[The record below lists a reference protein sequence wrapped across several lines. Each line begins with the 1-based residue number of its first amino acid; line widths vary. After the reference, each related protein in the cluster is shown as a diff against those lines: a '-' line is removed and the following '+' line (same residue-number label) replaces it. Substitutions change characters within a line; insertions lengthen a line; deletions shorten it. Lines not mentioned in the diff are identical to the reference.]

1 MRYLLLA
8 VAMLLPT
15 FAVAQDETRPPLTVG
30 VNTVQ
35 ANFDPGLALGN
46 VDFPITYNVFDT
58 LVGRDFSKS
67 KDRTA
72 YELIPGLAQ
81 SWKRIDDR
89 TMEFSLRPD
98 VHFHNGQALT
108 SADVK
113 FTFDRIL
120 DPASDYVEA
129 RNLLKVIERVDVVD
143 ALTVRITTK
152 QPSPVLLHLL
162 AYNSSDIV
170 PKAYFESVG
179 EAGFGQKP
187 IGTGPFSFVKLQP
200 DESMELAANDSY
212 FRGRPTISALTF
224 KSIPEVSARITALAN
239 GEVDIINSLPP
250 DQLKAVESLGC
261 CEIRSVLMNHH
272 FIQYNTYNPVMADK
286 KLRQALNLAIDR
298 QLLVKSLWDG
308 KATVPHSAQYEAW
321 GPELYDPNRPTLPLD
336 ADRARQLLK
345 ESSYKGQP
353 IYYITHPVYYTNGV
367 AVAEAVVEMWKAIG
381 VNASVRVDEGWTKLT
396 KDDPALTVRN
406 SSDWVVPT
414 DPAVTL
420 YMTWT
425 KDLWKDEAR
434 FDELAEQGETTL
446 DVKRRHDIYQ
456 KMIDIFEEEAPGT
469 YLYRAPEFYGVKSNI
484 QWLPNTDYT
493 MDFRPDNI
501 HFTK

>member
-1 MRYLLLA
+1 MIIIEL
-8 VAMLLPT
+8 
-15 FAVAQDETRPPLTVG
+15 FACRGQPP
-30 VNTVQ
+30 
-35 ANFDPGLALGN
+35 F
-46 VDFPITYNVFDT
+46 
-58 LVGRDFSKS
+58 
-67 KDRTA
+67 
-72 YELIPGLAQ
+72 
-81 SWKRIDDR
+81 
-89 TMEFSLRPD
+89 
-98 VHFHNGQALT
+98 
-108 SADVK
+108 
-113 FTFDRIL
+113 
-120 DPASDYVEA
+120 
-129 RNLLKVIERVDVVD
+129 
-143 ALTVRITTK
+143 
-152 QPSPVLLHLL
+152 
-162 AYNSSDIV
+162 
-170 PKAYFESVG
+170 
-179 EAGFGQKP
+179 
-187 IGTGPFSFVKLQP
+187 
-200 DESMELAANDSY
+200 
-212 FRGRPTISALTF
+212 
-224 KSIPEVSARITALAN
+224 
-239 GEVDIINSLPP
+239 
-250 DQLKAVESLGC
+250 
-261 CEIRSVLMNHH
+261 
-272 FIQYNTYNPVMADK
+272 
-286 KLRQALNLAIDR
+286 
-298 QLLVKSLWDG
+298 
-308 KATVPHSAQYEAW
+308 
-321 GPELYDPNRPTLPLD
+321 D